1 MQNTVC
7 KIGVAV
13 AAQDFSQ
20 TFSVAQTKETC
31 WAVLI
36 DVARVAEWV
45 TVVGDV
51 TEHEHLAHYTT
62 VLEDRLGPFKLRADL
77 DVVVPKFEEHTS
89 ITVRADGEDR
99 QVGSRITIDATLGLQ
114 PNDSGCT
121 VDIEGR
127 YEVTGRV
134 ATMGASTIRQKADKI
149 LEQFMEAAKRDL
161 A

>member
-1 MQNTVC
+1 L
-7 KIGVAV
+7 

-20 TFSVAQTKETC
+20 SFTVGRSTSEC
-31 WAVLI
+31 WDVLT
-36 DVARVAEWV
+36 DVSLVSSWV

-51 TEHEHLAHYTT
+51 TEHEHLSRYTT

-77 DVVVPKFEEHTS
+77 EVLVTALSQHESV
-89 ITVRADGEDR
+89 TVRADGEDR
-99 QVGSRITIDATLGLQ
+99 QVGSRITVDATLALR
-114 PNDSGCT
+114 PRDSGCD
-121 VDIEGR
+121 VDISGR

-149 LEQFMEAAKRDL
+149 LKEFMEAAMRDL